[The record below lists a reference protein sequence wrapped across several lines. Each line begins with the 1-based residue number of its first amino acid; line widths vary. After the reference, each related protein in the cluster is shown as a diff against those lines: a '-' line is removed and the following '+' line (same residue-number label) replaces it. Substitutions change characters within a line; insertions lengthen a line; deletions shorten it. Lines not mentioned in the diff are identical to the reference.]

1 MEPDIMASILSIPC
15 PRVVRIFSPGDLQAL
30 LDIRQSLFDLPG
42 STFFSTWNF
51 FLDPCAG
58 FTGVTCSSDDS
69 NVNFLRVS
77 VLTLGTGL
85 TDSPGLGGTL
95 PHSISNLTAL
105 NELVIF
111 PGKISGPI
119 PTNIGPKL
127 PFLRLL
133 SISSNRF
140 LGPIP
145 TALSNLPFLHTLDL
159 SQNQLQGPIPSSLL
173 SSNPSLK
180 VLLLAYNGGL
190 FGSIPS
196 ELTSAPNLLHL
207 DLRGNSFTGSL
218 PPLPATLRFLSAS
231 LNSLSGLLYLDSP
244 ALEFVDLSY
253 NGFSGA
259 FPLSIFAL
267 PRLSSIFLSHN
278 NFSGDVSLPFSSEPT
293 PRWAVVDVSHNML
306 TGELPAGLAASA
318 TLYLNGNRFTGAVPE
333 EYIASVYNGSMNTLY
348 AQDNYLT
355 VFSRPVATGM
365 AVPATA
371 SLCLSHNCMVP
382 PAEATS
388 GCPSSVQAQ
397 LPRPAYQC
405 RAPAGG
411 RH

>member
-1 MEPDIMASILSIPC
+1 MAASFAPFLLFFLYSTSARSSP
-15 PRVVRIFSPGDLQAL
+15 SLAPGDLQAL

-51 FLDPCAG
+51 FLDPCAS

-69 NVNFLRVS
+69 NFNFLRVS

-105 NELVIF
+105 
-111 PGKISGPI
+111 
-119 PTNIGPKL
+119 T
-127 PFLRLL
+127 LL

-145 TALSNLPFLHTLDL
+145 TSLSNLPFLHTLDL
-159 SQNQLQGPIPSSLL
+159 SQNQLQGPIHSSLL

-196 ELTSAPNLLHL
+196 ELTSASNLLHL

-231 LNSLSGLLYLDSP
+231 LNSLSGLL
-244 ALEFVDLSY
+244 VDLSY
-253 NGFSGA
+253 NAFSGA
-259 FPLSIFAL
+259 FPLSILAL
-267 PRLSSIFLSHN
+267 PLLSSIFLSHN
-278 NFSGDVSLPFSSEPT
+278 NFSGDVSLPFSSEPM
-293 PRWAVVDVSHNML
+293 PRWAVVDVSYNML

-333 EYIASVYNGSMNTLY
+333 EYIASVHNGSMNTLY

-355 VFSRPVATGM
+355 VFSRPVAAGM
-365 AVPATA
+365 AVPAMA

-405 RAPAGG
+405 RATAGEIIFENG
-411 RH
+411 SRVGFLYRVGTTLVHEAEK